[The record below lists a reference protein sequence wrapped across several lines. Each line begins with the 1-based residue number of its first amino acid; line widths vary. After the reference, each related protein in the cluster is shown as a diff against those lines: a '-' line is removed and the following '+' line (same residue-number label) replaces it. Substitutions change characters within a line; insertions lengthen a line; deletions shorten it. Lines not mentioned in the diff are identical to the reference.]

1 MRRTQEGYS
10 PFKDDKPK
18 DTENSLFEASSVLV
32 VKATIK
38 HQKPF
43 GKEHQMNNTSA
54 PIGVFDS
61 GLGGISV
68 LKELY
73 ALMPD
78 ENYIYF
84 GDTKNAPYGGRS
96 DSEILTFSTNVI
108 NELIQMGAKAV
119 VIACNTATS
128 IAADILRSTK
138 NIPII
143 GIEPAVKPAAIKYP
157 GGKILVMATQV
168 TLKKDKFNDLVKRYE
183 STAQITPLP
192 CPGLVELIEKGEKDS
207 DEIKA
212 YLKNLLMPFSDEHFD
227 GVVLGCTHYPHIKK
241 QIRNTF
247 DYDIEIFDG
256 AEGTARETM
265 RRLCEEGLRNTSGL
279 IGTIEFV
286 SSLKSDEEI
295 QIMKNFYSK

>member
-84 GDTKNAPYGGRS
+84 GDSANSPYGTKTKE
-96 DSEILTFSTNVI
+96 EIKNITVNAVEAL
-108 NELIQMGAKAV
+108 MKRGAKSV

-128 IAADILRSTK
+128 AAAAYLRDK
-138 NIPII
+138 YPDYPFV
-143 GIEPAVKPAAIKYP
+143 GLEPAIKPAALSAIWPKVRV
-157 GGKILVMATQV
+157 LATPI
-168 TLKKDKFNDLVKRYE
+168 TL
-183 STAQITPLP
+183 
-192 CPGLVELIEKGEKDS
+192 
-207 DEIKA
+207 
-212 YLKNLLMPFSDEHFD
+212 
-227 GVVLGCTHYPHIKK
+227 
-241 QIRNTF
+241 
-247 DYDIEIFDG
+247 
-256 AEGTARETM
+256 
-265 RRLCEEGLRNTSGL
+265 
-279 IGTIEFV
+279 
-286 SSLKSDEEI
+286 
-295 QIMKNFYSK
+295 